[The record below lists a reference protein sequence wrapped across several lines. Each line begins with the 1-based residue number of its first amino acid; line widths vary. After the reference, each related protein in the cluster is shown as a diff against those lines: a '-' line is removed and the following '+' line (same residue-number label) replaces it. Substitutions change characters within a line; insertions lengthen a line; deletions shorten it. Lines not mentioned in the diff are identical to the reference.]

1 MTIRWGRQAPWRN
14 FGTEQ
19 AGWVVPPA
27 AALAAMV
34 MLAGVLVPAA
44 VTPPAALL
52 EAQEELAQAQAE
64 LARLSE
70 ENQELA
76 AALAEP
82 DPKEIYLI
90 VDTQSQRL
98 YVFRGSTLLRAAVV
112 STGSGKVL
120 TVPAEER
127 WWVFETP
134 RGVRRVQKKIKNP
147 VWFKP
152 DWAFLEEGQPVP
164 PPRDP
169 SRIVRGILGA
179 YALDLGDTIK
189 IHGTN
194 ETDRLGEPVSHGCVR
209 VGDSDLEFVYEN
221 TTEGTRVFLY

>member
-1 MTIRWGRQAPWRN
+1 MTIRWGRQADQR
-14 FGTEQ
+14 
-19 AGWVVPPA
+19 GWVVPPA
-27 AALAAMV
+27 AAFGAIV
-34 MLAGVLVPAA
+34 VLAGLLVPAA
-44 VTPPAALL
+44 ATPPAALL
-52 EAQEELAQAQAE
+52 EAQEELEQTQAE

-70 ENQELA
+70 ENERLS

-82 DPKEIYLI
+82 DPNEIYLI

-98 YVFRGSTLLRAAVV
+98 YVFRGSTLLREAVV

-120 TVPAEER
+120 TVPAEDR

-134 RGVRRVQKKIKNP
+134 RGVRRVQKKIKSP

-152 DWAFLEEGQPVP
+152 DWAFIEEGQPVP

-169 SRIVRGILGA
+169 SRVVRGILGA
-179 YALDLGDTIK
+179 YALDLGDSIK
-189 IHGTN
+189 IHGTK

-209 VGDSDLEFVYEN
+209 VGDEDLEFVYEN
-221 TTEGTRVFLY
+221 TAEGTRVFLY

>member
-1 MTIRWGRQAPWRN
+1 MTIRWGRQTDQR
-14 FGTEQ
+14 
-19 AGWVVPPA
+19 GWVVPPA
-27 AALAAMV
+27 AAFGSFLV
-34 MLAGVLVPAA
+34 LAGLLVPAA

-52 EAQEELAQAQAE
+52 EAQEELEQTQVE

-70 ENQELA
+70 ENDQLA

-82 DPKEIYLI
+82 DPNEIYLI

-98 YVFRGSTLLRAAVV
+98 YVFRGATLLREAVV

-134 RGVRRVQKKIKNP
+134 RGVRRVQKKIKSP

-152 DWAFLEEGQPVP
+152 DWAFIEEGQPVP

-169 SRIVRGILGA
+169 SRVVRGILGA
-179 YALDLGDTIK
+179 YALDLGDSIK

-194 ETDRLGEPVSHGCVR
+194 ETNRLGEPVSHGCVR
-209 VGDSDLEFVYEN
+209 VGDEDLEFVYEN
-221 TTEGTRVFLY
+221 TAEGTRVFLY

>member
-1 MTIRWGRQAPWRN
+1 MTIRWGRQARQVT
-14 FGTEQ
+14 GQ

-27 AALAAMV
+27 AALGALV
-34 MLAGVLVPAA
+34 ILLGFLVPAA

-52 EAQEELAQAQAE
+52 EAQEELAQTQAE
-64 LARLSE
+64 LARLSR
-70 ENQELA
+70 ENLELS

-82 DPKEIYLI
+82 DPNEIYLI

-98 YVFRGSTLLRAAVV
+98 YVFRGPTLLREAVV

-120 TVPAEER
+120 TVPTEDR

-134 RGVRRVQKKIKNP
+134 RGVRRVQKKVKNP
-147 VWFKP
+147 IWYKP
-152 DWAFLEEGQPVP
+152 DWAFIEEGQPVP

-169 SRIVRGILGA
+169 SRVVRGILGA

-209 VGDSDLEFVYEN
+209 VGDDDLEFVYEN

>member
-1 MTIRWGRQAPWRN
+1 MTIRWGRQTR
-14 FGTEQ
+14 Q

-27 AALAAMV
+27 AAFGAIV
-34 MLAGVLVPAA
+34 VLAGLVVPAS

-52 EAQEELAQAQAE
+52 EAQEELAQTQAE
-64 LARLSE
+64 LARLSQ
-70 ENQELA
+70 ENDQLA
-76 AALAEP
+76 AGLAEP
-82 DPKEIYLI
+82 DPNEIYLI

-98 YVFRGSTLLRAAVV
+98 YVFRGSTLLREAVV

-134 RGVRRVQKKIKNP
+134 RGVRRVQKKTKNP

-152 DWAFLEEGQPVP
+152 DWAFIEEGQPVP

-169 SRIVRGILGA
+169 SRVVRGILGA
-179 YALDLGDTIK
+179 YALDLGDSIK

-209 VGDSDLEFVYEN
+209 VGDEDLEFVYEN
-221 TTEGTRVFLY
+221 AAEGTRVFLY

>member
-1 MTIRWGRQAPWRN
+1 MTVRWGRQS
-14 FGTEQ
+14 
-19 AGWVVPPA
+19 GWAVPPA
-27 AALAAMV
+27 AGLTAMV
-34 MLAGVLVPAA
+34 LLAGVLVPAA
-44 VTPPAALL
+44 VTPSAALL
-52 EAQEELAQAQAE
+52 EAQEELAQMQAE
-64 LARLSE
+64 LARLSQ
-70 ENQELA
+70 ENQELS

-82 DPKEIYLI
+82 DPNEIYLI

-98 YVFRGSTLLRAAVV
+98 YVFRGATLLHEAVV

-120 TVPAEER
+120 TTPAEDR
-127 WWVFETP
+127 WWVFDTP

-169 SRIVRGILGA
+169 ARVVRGILGA

-194 ETDRLGEPVSHGCVR
+194 EKDRLGEPVSHGCVR
-209 VGDSDLEFVYEN
+209 VGDDDLEFVYEN

>member
-1 MTIRWGRQAPWRN
+1 MTIRWGRQAD
-14 FGTEQ
+14 Q

-27 AALAAMV
+27 AAFGALV
-34 MLAGVLVPAA
+34 VLVGLLVPAA

-64 LARLSE
+64 LARLSQ
-70 ENQELA
+70 ENDQLA

-82 DPKEIYLI
+82 DPNEIYLI

-98 YVFRGSTLLRAAVV
+98 YVLRGSRLLREAVV

-152 DWAFLEEGQPVP
+152 DWAFIEEGQPVP

-169 SRIVRGILGA
+169 SRVVRGILGA
-179 YALDLGDTIK
+179 HALDLGDSIK

-194 ETDRLGEPVSHGCVR
+194 EKDRLGEPVSHGCVR
-209 VGDSDLEFVYEN
+209 VGDEDLEFVYEN

>member
-1 MTIRWGRQAPWRN
+1 MTIRWGRQANQR
-14 FGTEQ
+14 
-19 AGWVVPPA
+19 GWVLPPA
-27 AALAAMV
+27 AAFGSILV
-34 MLAGVLVPAA
+34 LAGLLVPAA

-52 EAQEELAQAQAE
+52 EAQEELVQTQAQF
-64 LARLSE
+64 ARLSE
-70 ENQELA
+70 ENERLS

-82 DPKEIYLI
+82 DPNEIYLI

-98 YVFRGSTLLRAAVV
+98 YVFRGSTLLCEAVV

-120 TVPAEER
+120 TVPAEKR

-152 DWAFLEEGQPVP
+152 DWAFIEEGLPVP

-169 SRIVRGILGA
+169 SRVVRGILGA
-179 YALDLGDTIK
+179 YALDLGDSYK
-189 IHGTN
+189 IHGTK
-194 ETDRLGEPVSHGCVR
+194 EKDRLGEPVSHGCVR
-209 VGDSDLEFVYEN
+209 VGDEDLEFVYEN
-221 TTEGTRVFLY
+221 AAEGTRVFLY